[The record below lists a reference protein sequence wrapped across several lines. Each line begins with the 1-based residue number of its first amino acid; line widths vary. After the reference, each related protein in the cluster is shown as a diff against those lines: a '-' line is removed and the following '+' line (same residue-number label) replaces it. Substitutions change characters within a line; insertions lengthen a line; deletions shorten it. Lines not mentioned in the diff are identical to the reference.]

1 MSGANNENSWKSY
14 NPVGGCYGAIGGS
27 HNSIGGS
34 HSSMG
39 GSHNSIGGS
48 DGSIGGSH
56 GFMGGSHGSI
66 GGIKGSGP
74 NRIVLSQD
82 QKKELDKQIN
92 QQWGQ
97 PMVDDLNSKK

>member
-1 MSGANNENSWKSY
+1 
-14 NPVGGCYGAIGGS
+14 
-27 HNSIGGS
+27 
-34 HSSMG
+34 
-39 GSHNSIGGS
+39 
-48 DGSIGGSH
+48 
-56 GFMGGSHGSI
+56 MGGSHGSI

-97 PMVDDLNSKK
+97 PMVYDLNSKK